1 MSEEFVDALNSYY
14 KMKHNYEDKYQSQ
27 KNKII
32 KNPLLNKK
40 EKRTK
45 LLALKRTCV
54 KCKRMVGT
62 IFSNK
67 DGVLKAICGDIE
79 TPCDLQIELKK
90 GYFVNVET
98 EAASQLDDSKM
109 SKEAVITT
117 KLDLLFN
124 YLTEDEAIENFDK
137 FRKELAEELELYTKF
152 RMLYL
157 NVTDNS
163 EKKIKIKNLNDELF
177 VSIERIKD
185 LMQQYDETEN
195 IGLIKDVL
203 SIYVDIQPKLKELMN
218 TKYAYNNV
226 EYNSNDNTY
235 HLIQNKYTLQELEMP
250 YVEPETISN
259 KK

>member
-1 MSEEFVDALNSYY
+1 
-14 KMKHNYEDKYQSQ
+14 
-27 KNKII
+27 
-32 KNPLLNKK
+32 
-40 EKRTK
+40 
-45 LLALKRTCV
+45 
-54 KCKRMVGT
+54 
-62 IFSNK
+62 
-67 DGVLKAICGDIE
+67 
-79 TPCDLQIELKK
+79 
-90 GYFVNVET
+90 
-98 EAASQLDDSKM
+98 
-109 SKEAVITT
+109 
-117 KLDLLFN
+117 
-124 YLTEDEAIENFDK
+124 
-137 FRKELAEELELYTKF
+137 
-152 RMLYL
+152 MLYL

-226 EYNSNDNTY
+226 EYNRDDNTY